1 MPVTLDGHLPVSL
14 EEAERLW
21 QAVRQQRA
29 SIDDVVTVRVVT
41 KEESQRLKREYKK
54 IDEPTN
60 VLTFSYDP
68 HPCLSGR
75 QADPLPIQGE
85 GKATHDI
92 ALCLAV
98 AEEEAAERGVALRD
112 YVAWLLTHAYLHA
125 TGLDHEES
133 PEADIKMRSLEQA
146 VLRSNGFAHN
156 E

>member
-1 MPVTLDGHLPVSL
+1 MSVTLDGQLPVSL
-14 EEAERLW
+14 EEAEHLW
-21 QAVRQQRA
+21 AAVRQQRA
-29 SIDDVVTVRVVT
+29 VADDVITVRVVT
-41 KEESQRLKREYKK
+41 KEESQRLKREYTK
-54 IDEPTN
+54 IDKPTN

-68 HPCLSGR
+68 HP
-75 QADPLPIQGE
+75 DPIPMQGE

-133 PEADIKMRSLEQA
+133 PEADTKMRSLEQA
-146 VLRSNGFAHN
+146 VLDSNGFAHN